1 MRQSKQF
8 GELDISSMKDKARPK
23 FVFSLRLRLL
33 ASYLILLLVTLGV
46 IASAIIL
53 LISNRSAPPEP
64 TYERLAALT
73 QGLNIRDFIIDV
85 AGDSNLEFLQDEIP
99 EFLDTFAESRNVR
112 TLHLQITQT
121 SALVMYDSANIY
133 QSGESIPM
141 LFANYRNERLGKV
154 LMRGLEQIFGS
165 YADPDGSE
173 WLFGGVV
180 ILAPR
185 RNNNGGTAIN
195 NLWVL
200 SEPRPTISLQEALAD
215 FGNALAPPLIQA
227 AIVGI
232 VFAIILAALISRT
245 IAKPLQRVAYAAA
258 DVAKGDYGVHVPVS
272 GPPEVRAVAE
282 SFNQMTSE
290 VRTAHSSQRDF
301 LANVSHDLKTPLTSI
316 QGYSQA
322 IVDGAAQNPQEAAQI
337 IFEEAGRLNRMV
349 VELTDLVRLE
359 AGRLSMKSEAID
371 MAQLAEAI
379 VQRLQVVAERQG
391 VELEC
396 RTQPMPHIA
405 GDGDRLAQVLMNL
418 VSNAIKFTPEGG
430 KVQIVAQFKDGGVSL
445 TVRDS
450 GIGIPP
456 EDLPRVFERFYQVD
470 KARGPQRGTGLG
482 LAITQEIIEAHGGK
496 ISVHS
501 KGHHKGTTFRIW
513 LPSPQMSTIIS
524 RPIDL

>member
-1 MRQSKQF
+1 
-8 GELDISSMKDKARPK
+8 MKNRGRPK

-33 ASYLILLLVTLGV
+33 TSYLILLLVTLGV
-46 IASAIIL
+46 IAGALIL
-53 LISNRSAPPEP
+53 LISNRSAPSES

-73 QGLNIRDFIIDV
+73 QGLNIRDFIIDL
-85 AGDSNLEFLQDEIP
+85 AADPNLDFIQDEIP

-112 TLHLQITQT
+112 TLHVRIVQA
-121 SALVMYDSANIY
+121 SATVVYDSANIY
-133 QSGESIPM
+133 QSGEMIPI
-141 LFANYRNERLGKV
+141 LFANYRDERLEKV
-154 LMRGLEQIFGS
+154 LMRGVDQIFGGF
-165 YADPDGSE
+165 ADPDGSE

-180 ILAPR
+180 ILPQR
-185 RNNNGGTAIN
+185 RILNGGNSIN
-195 NLWVL
+195 NLWIL
-200 SEPRPTISLQEALAD
+200 SEPRPTISLQEALSD
-215 FGNALAPPLIQA
+215 FSNALAPPLIQA

-232 VFAIILAALISRT
+232 VFAVILAALISRT
-245 IAKPLQRVAYAAA
+245 IAKPLQRVASAAT

-282 SFNQMTSE
+282 SFNQMTAE

-322 IVDGAAQNPQEAAQI
+322 IIDGAARNPQEAAQI

-371 MAQLAEAI
+371 MGQLADAI

-391 VELEC
+391 VRLESH
-396 RTQPMPHIA
+396 TQPMPHIA
-405 GDGDRLAQVLMNL
+405 GDGDRLAQVLTNL
-418 VSNAIKFTPEGG
+418 ISNAIKFTPEGG
-430 KVQIVAQFKDGGVSL
+430 RVQVVAQFKDGGVSL

-456 EDLPRVFERFYQVD
+456 EDLSRVFERFYQVD

-482 LAITQEIIEAHGGK
+482 LAITQEIVEAHGGR
-496 ISVHS
+496 ITVHS
-501 KGHHKGTTFRIW
+501 EGHNKGTTFRIW

>member
-1 MRQSKQF
+1 M
-8 GELDISSMKDKARPK
+8 IDKYRPK

-33 ASYLILLLVTLGV
+33 TSYLILLIVTLGI
-46 IASAIIL
+46 IASALIL
-53 LISNRSAPPEP
+53 LISNRPAPPEP
-64 TYERLAALT
+64 TYERLATLT
-73 QGLNIRDFIIDV
+73 QGLNIRDFISNQ
-85 AGDSNLEFLQDEIP
+85 ALNSNLAFIQDEIP
-99 EFLDTFAESRNVR
+99 EFLDTFSESRNIR
-112 TLHLQITQT
+112 TLHLRITQS
-121 SALVMYDSANIY
+121 SAMVMYDSANIY
-133 QSGESIPM
+133 QTDEDIPIF
-141 LFANYRNERLGKV
+141 LANYRNERLDKV
-154 LMRGLEQIFGS
+154 LMRGVEQIYGGFT
-165 YADPDGSE
+165 DPDGSD

-180 ILAPR
+180 LLPPPR
-185 RNNNGGTAIN
+185 RNNNDARN
-195 NLWVL
+195 NNDGNSVNHLWIL
-200 SEPRPTISLQEALAD
+200 SESRPTVSLQAALAD
-215 FGNALAPPLIQA
+215 FSSALALPLIQA

-232 VFAIILAALISRT
+232 VFAVILAALISRT
-245 IAKPLQRVAYAAA
+245 IAKPLQRVAHAAA
-258 DVAKGDYGVHVPVS
+258 DVAGGDYGVHVPVS

-322 IVDGAAQNPQEAAQI
+322 IIDGAAKNPQDAAQI

-359 AGRLSMKSEAID
+359 AGRLSMKSEPID
-371 MAQLAEAI
+371 MGQLSEAI

-391 VELEC
+391 VQLESQ
-396 RTQPMPHIA
+396 TQPMPHIA
-405 GDGDRLAQVLMNL
+405 GDGDRLAQVLTNL
-418 VSNAIKFTPEGG
+418 ISNAIKFTPEGG
-430 KVQIVAQFKDGGVSL
+430 KVQLVAQFKDGGVSL

-456 EDLPRVFERFYQVD
+456 HDLPRVFERFYQVD

-482 LAITQEIIEAHGGK
+482 LAITQEIIEAHGGT

-501 KGHHKGTTFRIW
+501 KGHNEGTTFRIW

-524 RPIDL
+524 RPMDL

>member
-1 MRQSKQF
+1 
-8 GELDISSMKDKARPK
+8 MKNRERPK

-33 ASYLILLLVTLGV
+33 ASYLILLVVTLGV
-46 IASAIIL
+46 IAGALIL

-73 QGLNIRDFIIDV
+73 QGLNIRDFIIDLV
-85 AGDSNLEFLQDEIP
+85 ADSNLDFIQDEIP

-112 TLHLQITQT
+112 TLHVRITQT
-121 SALVMYDSANIY
+121 SITVMYDSENIY
-133 QSGESIPM
+133 QTGGAIPM
-141 LFANYRNERLGKV
+141 LFANYRDERLDKV
-154 LMRGLEQIFGS
+154 LMRGVDQIFGS
-165 YADPDGSE
+165 FADPDGSE

-180 ILAPR
+180 ILPTR
-185 RNNNGGTAIN
+185 RNTSNPVN
-195 NLWVL
+195 NLWIL

-215 FGNALAPPLIQA
+215 FSNALAPPLIQA

-232 VFAIILAALISRT
+232 AFAVILAALISRT

-282 SFNQMTSE
+282 SFNQMTAE

-322 IVDGAAQNPQEAAQI
+322 IVDGATHNPQEAAQI

-371 MAQLAEAI
+371 MGQLAEAI

-391 VELEC
+391 VRLESH
-396 RTQPMPHIA
+396 TQPMPHIA
-405 GDGDRLAQVLMNL
+405 GDGDRLAQVLTNL
-418 VSNAIKFTPEGG
+418 ISNAIKFTPAGG
-430 KVQIVAQFKDGGVSL
+430 KVQIIAQFKDGGVSL

-482 LAITQEIIEAHGGK
+482 LAITQEIIEAHGGR

-501 KGHHKGTTFRIW
+501 QGHNKGTTFRIW

-524 RPIDL
+524 RPMDL